1 MPCLFA
7 VFAGFFPR
15 IADIILWIARP
26 NLFMA
31 PFNGNWF
38 WPAMGIVFVPLTT
51 LFYVVLWSPVTGLVG
66 WDWFWVGLALVMDI
80 SNLVG
85 NVRANRNS
93 IPGLATK
100 PVAT

>member
-7 VFAGFFPR
+7 IFAGFFPR
-15 IADIILWIARP
+15 IADIMLWIARP

-38 WPAMGIVFVPLTT
+38 WPAMGIIFLPLTT
-51 LFYVVLWSPVTGLVG
+51 LFYVVLWSPVTGLAG

-80 SNLVG
+80 SNLAG
-85 NVRANRNS
+85 NMRANRNS

-100 PVAT
+100 PAAT

>member
-7 VFAGFFPR
+7 IFAGFFPR

-31 PFNGNWF
+31 PFGSNWF
-38 WPAMGIVFVPLTT
+38 LPLLGIIFLPLTT
-51 LFYVVLWSPVTGLVG
+51 LFYVFLWSPATGLVG
-66 WDWFWVGLALVMDI
+66 WDWLWIGLAVLMDV

-93 IPGLATK
+93 IPGMSGK
-100 PVAT
+100 PAAA